1 MKPSPA
7 KSILALLLC
16 QVLTVTQVFAIA
28 GGPPLGTGFAGGGGT
43 TTLDLTGTY
52 SGVLLGLTETSPNG
66 GSNTPPAIP
75 GDPVTTPTA
84 TPTSTASSSIGLFD
98 LGVTS
103 TTGLATGTFLLF
115 SDGRVF
121 TGTIS
126 GAVDPGTGSL
136 RGILQASFNFN
147 VSSAN
152 TAGVV
157 TTIAVTASALGR
169 LDASI
174 SGATTSTSNTSGSA
188 GSVGGNTATSTG
200 TTTLVTLSG
209 TASLSINFGE
219 VDPTT
224 LQPVVD
230 RQLTFSVNGVRNST
244 SVTLTAFT
252 AGTGG

>member
-7 KSILALLLC
+7 KAILAILLC

-28 GGPPLGTGFAGGGGT
+28 GGPPIGGGGFGGGT
-43 TTLDLTGTY
+43 TNLDLTGTY
-52 SGVLLGLTETSPNG
+52 SGVLQGLTETSPNG
-66 GSNTPPAIP
+66 GSSTPPAIP
-75 GDPVTTPTA
+75 GDPVTTPTT

-126 GAVDPGTGSL
+126 GAVDPGTGTL
-136 RGILQASFNFN
+136 KGILQASFNFS
-147 VSSAN
+147 VSVISN
-152 TAGVV
+152 TGTV
-157 TTIAVTASALGR
+157 TTVPVGASAFGR
-169 LDASI
+169 LDTVI

-200 TTTLVTLSG
+200 STTLVTLSG
-209 TASLSINFGE
+209 TASLSVNFGD
-219 VDPTT
+219 VDPIT

-230 RQLTFSVNGVRNST
+230 RQLTFSVNGFRNST
-244 SVTLTAFT
+244 SVTLTALT
-252 AGTGG
+252 AAAGG